1 MVPFKGKSGGCAFLR
16 SSMKLES
23 HHIQTFKKLYEE
35 KYGVCLEDQEAL
47 EIATKVVRLVE
58 IVEEHSCNN

>member
-1 MVPFKGKSGGCAFLR
+1 
-16 SSMKLES
+16 MKLES